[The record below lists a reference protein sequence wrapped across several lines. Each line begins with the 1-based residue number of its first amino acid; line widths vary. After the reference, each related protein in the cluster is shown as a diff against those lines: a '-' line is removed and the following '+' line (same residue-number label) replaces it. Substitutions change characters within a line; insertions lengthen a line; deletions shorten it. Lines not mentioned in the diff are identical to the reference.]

1 MIISSSMV
9 VLEVVLCLSFG
20 FFMVYLSFL
29 STIALLGKTR
39 SSFETMQT
47 RRFAVVVPA
56 HNEETAIGRT
66 VESLVAL
73 NYPRERFDVIVVA
86 DNCTDRTAEIAG
98 RAGSI
103 VFERSDT
110 TLRSKGHALRWCFD
124 RILAKEEGY
133 DAVVV
138 IDADS
143 VADEKFLVVMNFYLE
158 KGAAAV
164 QSSDLVAPM
173 PGSWNSEIIRF
184 GFTLY
189 NHVRPLARKVLH
201 CSAGIRGN
209 GMCFS
214 SALLRK
220 IPWNTYSLNEDL
232 EYGLILLLQGTV
244 VEFAPEAKV
253 LATMPTTSDNAKSQR
268 SRWERGRFPVIKRY
282 APRLLTSGVA
292 SFSLPMIDALI
303 DLMIPP
309 FVNLFGGVLII
320 AAIHFC
326 LWAAGL
332 LASPALAVL
341 WGIIV
346 LCGFVHVF
354 VGLYAANADAMLY
367 KAFFHIPRYAFW
379 KLALYAGLARGEK
392 STDWVRTT
400 RERPAESSPRRD

>member
-1 MIISSSMV
+1 MIISSLLIA
-9 VLEVVLCLSFG
+9 LEIALCLSFG
-20 FFMVYLSFL
+20 FFMVYLASL
-29 STIALLGKTR
+29 SIIALFGRTR
-39 SSFETMQT
+39 SSFEAART

-66 VESLVAL
+66 VESLVGMK
-73 NYPRERFDVIVVA
+73 YPRDRFDVIVVA
-86 DNCTDRTAEIAG
+86 DNCTDRTAQIARG
-98 RAGSI
+98 AGAI
-103 VFERSDT
+103 VLERSDP

-124 RILAKEEGY
+124 RILEEGKGY
-133 DAVVV
+133 DAVAV

-143 VADEKFLVVMNFYLE
+143 IADANFLAVMNLYLDR
-158 KGAAAV
+158 GAKAI

-189 NHVRPLARKVLH
+189 NYVRPLARKVLH
-201 CSAGIRGN
+201 CSAGVRGN

-214 SALLRK
+214 SELLRQV
-220 IPWNTYSLNEDL
+220 PWNTYSLNEDL
-232 EYGLILLLQGTV
+232 EYGLILLLEGTV

-253 LATMPTTSDNAKSQR
+253 LATMPTTSGNARSQR

-282 APRLLTSGVA
+282 APRLIASGLT
-292 SFSLPMIDALI
+292 SFSLPRVDAFI

-309 FVNLFGGVLII
+309 FVNLFGGVVII
-320 AAIHFC
+320 SAVHLT

-332 LASPALAVL
+332 LSSPALAVL
-341 WGIIV
+341 WGIFV

-354 VGLYAANADAMLY
+354 VGLYAAKADAMLY
-367 KAFFHIPRYAFW
+367 KAFFYIPRYAFW
-379 KLALYAGLARGEK
+379 KLALYVGLVRGEK

-400 RERPAESSPRRD
+400 RERPVESPARRD